1 MQLDGILVGL
11 GNPGEEYA
19 RTRHNYGFMLVDELL
34 AQAATEPWA
43 GLEKLSSSSRNF
55 ELWRTRF
62 SPPPALPWLLI
73 KPLTYMNL
81 SGQAVVPAMSYFR
94 VDNQNLVVVHDEMD
108 LPLGHMRLKWGG
120 GSAGHKGI
128 ISLEQSLGTNAFYRL
143 RLGIGRPPANAAA
156 GYVTSSFNPAEL
168 SIVKEVLAAAC
179 AAVRQFKKTGFDISR
194 QTINS
199 FRPTVVG
206 PEQN

>member
-1 MQLDGILVGL
+1 MQLDGMLIGL

-43 GLEKLSSSSRNF
+43 DLEKLSFPRRNF
-55 ELWRTRF
+55 ILWRARL
-62 SPPPALPWLLI
+62 SPPPALPWLLL

-81 SGQAVVPAMSYFR
+81 SGQAVAPVMSYFR

-128 ISLEQSLGTNAFYRL
+128 ISLEQNLGTNAFYRL
-143 RLGIGRPPANAAA
+143 RLGIGHPANAAVS
-156 GYVTSSFNPAEL
+156 YVTSSFNSAEF

-179 AAVRQFKKTGFDISR
+179 AAVRRFKETGFDMSR
-194 QTINS
+194 QIIKS

-206 PEQN
+206 SKQD